1 MCHLLSRSHKLFWIA
16 SRVSRVI
23 FFFTSIIF
31 GCWLRRLSTVPPP
44 RHAYTHPATI
54 SSPST
59 PPAPIHIC
67 HTLLSTPHHHLL
79 RLFSLPATAPLPH
92 PPLLPG
98 CHLLSA
104 ACCTAA
110 VLQWQ
115 IKVHRGRQESL
126 PTTPAMEDL
135 KSYQLPA
142 LCASPLHVQ
151 RRGKGH

>member
-79 RLFSLPATAPLPH
+79 RLFSLPATAPPFPILH
-92 PPLLPG
+92 SCQAATCSLQHAAQLLCYNDKLRSTVAGRSHYLLLLPWK
-98 CHLLSA
+98 
-104 ACCTAA
+104 T
-110 VLQWQ
+110 
-115 IKVHRGRQESL
+115 
-126 PTTPAMEDL
+126 
-135 KSYQLPA
+135 
-142 LCASPLHVQ
+142 
-151 RRGKGH
+151 